1 MCLFPTRKACNDFNT
16 QMLSYLPSDVHEL
29 VCTDEVDETAGTRKW
44 NKKPADQ
51 LEKLNNDCYHA
62 QEKFLL
68 LCYLS
73 KCCSYIYRV
82 DHSFVYHWLTHR
94 SVFIAA
100 ELHQLPLWYQD
111 PTEVFPLTQNFPHQ
125 QSWFCA
131 CVDNRHVI
139 YN

>member
-73 KCCSYIYRV
+73 SRFFFYSSGKYPAIPLLRSHLNI
-82 DHSFVYHWLTHR
+82 FVY
-94 SVFIAA
+94 
-100 ELHQLPLWYQD
+100 LPM
-111 PTEVFPLTQNFPHQ
+111 
-125 QSWFCA
+125 
-131 CVDNRHVI
+131 
-139 YN
+139 